1 MPAFNNNNGNLN
13 NVKDNV
19 VVNHPINKTKMNEM
33 NIQYLIDKTD
43 ERINLFGEEFV
54 KNNKKNCILTFNGQ
68 DYELC
73 DYIKYDEYKINKN
86 EGSFEIILKEKK
98 TITNM
103 SDMFN
108 GCESLMCISNI
119 D

>member
-54 KNNKKNCILTFNGQ
+54 KNFLQGNFFARRDPCI
-68 DYELC
+68 
-73 DYIKYDEYKINKN
+73 
-86 EGSFEIILKEKK
+86 FE
-98 TITNM
+98 
-103 SDMFN
+103 
-108 GCESLMCISNI
+108 
-119 D
+119 